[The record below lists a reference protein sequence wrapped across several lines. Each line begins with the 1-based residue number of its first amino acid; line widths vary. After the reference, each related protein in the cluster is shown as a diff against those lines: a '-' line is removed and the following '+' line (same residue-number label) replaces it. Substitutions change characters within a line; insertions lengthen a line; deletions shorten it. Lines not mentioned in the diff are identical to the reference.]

1 MQDRLEP
8 QKLLFISKELIPY
21 LVPRQVHSAVE
32 RKQITDE
39 RTNIF
44 RFVICMKL
52 KHIFARLWANDDQHG
67 IAKKRE
73 TCIFKKLAGNY
84 KQKHTFPSYSCLF
97 HENVNA
103 STFKSRLALFFHHLQ
118 PAVCKPGSVQCF
130 FHYEFFRMC
139 IQHSAVYENIH
150 SEVQ

>member
-52 KHIFARLWANDDQHG
+52 KHIFARL
-67 IAKKRE
+67 
-73 TCIFKKLAGNY
+73 
-84 KQKHTFPSYSCLF
+84 
-97 HENVNA
+97 
-103 STFKSRLALFFHHLQ
+103 
-118 PAVCKPGSVQCF
+118 
-130 FHYEFFRMC
+130 
-139 IQHSAVYENIH
+139 
-150 SEVQ
+150 